1 METNIENMK
10 EDEVSTFNK
19 NAKKDK
25 ASLILFIV
33 ATVLLVVAVV
43 LTILFASM
51 TITFFNAESEE
62 QLGAAIGLAIYMA
75 YFGVPAIIL
84 GAISCILN
92 IVAVSLTKKLRVL
105 KIVFIVLSFVFV
117 IINAVL
123 FICIQAGN

>member
-25 ASLILFIV
+25 TSLILFIV

-51 TITFFNAESEE
+51 TITFFNAESED
-62 QLGAAIGLAIYMA
+62 QLGAVIGLAIYMA

-92 IVAVSLTKKLRVL
+92 IVAVSLTKKLRAW
-105 KIVFIVLSFVFV
+105 KIVFIVLSFAIV
-117 IINAVL
+117 IINAIL